1 VGLLQEAE
9 GTGEEIGGTFGEVPG
24 FGIQT
29 LEAITPLAGGG
40 KIAAKVTG
48 TKTAGGLVKQAGA
61 QAGSSVGKAAA
72 QGAGEALSATEKF
85 ALKIMINSFLI
96 LAGIALIVYGVMV
109 MVRPAAQAAIP

>member
-1 VGLLQEAE
+1 MGLLQEAE

-29 LEAITPLAGGG
+29 LEAITPFAGGG

-48 TKTAGGLVKQAGA
+48 TKTAGEALKQRGGKTGSAAGKEA
-61 QAGSSVGKAAA
+61 TKAAA
-72 QGAGEALSATEKF
+72 KGLSAAQTFVVKV
-85 ALKIMINSFLI
+85 AINSMLL